1 MKRRWNWRLWVGFL
15 LVFGGAAGYMAVFAW
30 YPVTRDFPWA
40 SLLMFAAGAVSLAL
54 GLKRSFREPQLYRGK
69 IFGPVLTVLGVAIV
83 AFFCYGLFYKGRQMP
98 ASRSAPHVGQKAPD
112 FTLPDQNGNPV
123 SLAQL
128 LSGGSG
134 GKSKGAVLIFYRGY
148 W

>member
-15 LVFGGAAGYMAVFAW
+15 LVFGGAAGYMAIFAW
-30 YPVTRDFPWA
+30 HPVTRDFPWA
-40 SLLMFAAGAVSLAL
+40 SLLMFMAGAVLLVL
-54 GLKRSFREPQLYRGK
+54 GLKRSVREPQLYRGK
-69 IFGPVLTVLGVAIV
+69 IFGPIVTLLSVAIV

-98 ASRSAPHVGQKAPD
+98 ASAAAPQVGKKAPE

-128 LSGGSG
+128 RSD
-134 GKSKGAVLIFYRGY
+134 KSKGAVLIFYRGY